1 MPRNAPVSAPA
12 ARPRKIPRPMTSESS
27 PPPKLS
33 HVDARG
39 RARMVDVS
47 AKEVTERRARA
58 QAVVRMSEPADRQ
71 LRDGTLKKGDAFEM
85 VRFAAIQAAKQTSQL
100 LPLCHPLK
108 LTQVDAELTALSG
121 GEWSVVTEIAAL
133 DRTGVEMEALTAA
146 TVGALALYDM
156 VKAVDRSAEIT
167 SVRLLEK
174 SGGKSGRFVREGGGA
189 K

>member
-1 MPRNAPVSAPA
+1 MPRNAPVSARA
-12 ARPRKIPRPMTSESS
+12 ARPRKIPHPMTSESS
-27 PPPKLS
+27 PPPTLS

-85 VRFAAIQAAKQTSQL
+85 VRFAAIQAAKQTAQL

-108 LTQVDAELTALSG
+108 LTKVDAELTALSG

>member
-1 MPRNAPVSAPA
+1 
-12 ARPRKIPRPMTSESS
+12 MTSESS
-27 PPPKLS
+27 PSPKLS
-33 HVDARG
+33 HVDASG

-58 QAVVRMSEPADRQ
+58 QAVVRMSELADRQ

-85 VRFAAIQAAKQTSQL
+85 VRFAAIQAAKQTAQL

-121 GEWSVVTEIAAL
+121 GEWSVVTEIAAQ

-156 VKAVDRSAEIT
+156 VKAVDRAAALT
-167 SVRLLEK
+167 DVRLMHK
-174 SGGKSGRFVREGGGA
+174 AGGRSGEWRRPGEASG
-189 K
+189 

>member
-1 MPRNAPVSAPA
+1 
-12 ARPRKIPRPMTSESS
+12 MTSESS

-58 QAVVRMSEPADRQ
+58 QAVVRMSELADRQ

-85 VRFAAIQAAKQTSQL
+85 VRFAAIQAAKQTAQL

-156 VKAVDRSAEIT
+156 VKAVDRSAEIA

-174 SGGKSGRFVREGGGA
+174 SGGKSGRFVREGGGT